1 MNQNFPSK
9 QCKSQLEMLRAIDF
23 AIQETVLYLDAY
35 PNHAEALK
43 YYHAL
48 IDQRKQLAAG
58 YEKQCGP
65 LTMYGNQ
72 SRNSWDWISGPW
84 PWEIDAN

>member
-1 MNQNFPSK
+1 
-9 QCKSQLEMLRAIDF
+9 MLQAIDF

-35 PNHAEALK
+35 PDHAEALK

-48 IDQRKQLAAG
+48 MDQRNQIAAA